1 MKLFSHDEILD
12 RFGKLPEALRD
23 AMFADIN
30 TNLMLEL
37 GKKHGL
43 LLDQVGQLADETAY
57 IVLGL
62 AHPKDFVARLAWRLK
77 IDNARA
83 TALASDVNLHIFDPI
98 RTHLMKT
105 HDFPDGSMPKSKPE
119 AVLPTREEP
128 KEPPAL
134 RQPSFAMPLGTTN
147 NAPAD
152 EKPKEKAP
160 MIFPQKM
167 TAPPPP
173 PKSRLSDPY
182 REQVE

>member
-1 MKLFSHDEILD
+1 
-12 RFGKLPEALRD
+12 
-23 AMFADIN
+23 
-30 TNLMLEL
+30 
-37 GKKHGL
+37 
-43 LLDQVGQLADETAY
+43 
-57 IVLGL
+57 
-62 AHPKDFVARLAWRLK
+62 
-77 IDNARA
+77 
-83 TALASDVNLHIFDPI
+83 
-98 RTHLMKT
+98 
-105 HDFPDGSMPKSKPE
+105 MPKSKPE

-152 EKPKEKAP
+152 EKPKAP